1 LAEPAEK
8 LMRRGLTLLYQET
21 YPHAGG
27 EESYAVYFEDPDRIK
42 VEIVAPEKGGV
53 AKNQE
58 GPS

>member
-1 LAEPAEK
+1 
-8 LMRRGLTLLYQET
+8 MRRGLTLLYQET